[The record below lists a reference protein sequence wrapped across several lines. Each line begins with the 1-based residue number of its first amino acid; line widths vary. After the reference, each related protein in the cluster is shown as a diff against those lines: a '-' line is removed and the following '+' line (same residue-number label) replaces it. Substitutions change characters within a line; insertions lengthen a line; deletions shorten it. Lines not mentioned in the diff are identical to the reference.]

1 MTPGQI
7 GSVGA
12 GHTGV
17 SIGTNLE
24 SGTLSPPRWWCFIFL
39 PYSFAHQY
47 KDAIWM
53 RAAQEML
60 RKLLKLVRKNITALL
75 QKEVKRREKE
85 GKMQEE
91 KVS

>member
-1 MTPGQI
+1 
-7 GSVGA
+7 
-12 GHTGV
+12 
-17 SIGTNLE
+17 
-24 SGTLSPPRWWCFIFL
+24 
-39 PYSFAHQY
+39 
-47 KDAIWM
+47 M